1 MNFLRACRAS
11 STVAAA
17 GAATAALAYQEGQ
30 QRGSRRA
37 RCDAAAADMVRVCV
51 RVWE

>member
-1 MNFLRACRAS
+1 MNFLRAFRAS

-30 QRGSRRA
+30 QRGGRRA
-37 RCDAAAADMVRVCV
+37 HCDAAAAEMVS
-51 RVWE
+51 